1 MAKYLNK
8 TNFKKVAFGSEDY
21 SDLSG
26 FKEIS
31 AESDSRGELG
41 VIKIDD
47 CIRLRLSKN
56 LYSQLG
62 EPGCVKFL
70 MGDKKIAIKSVS
82 DGTPGA
88 YRLGKGAVIY
98 STPLGDRIIDAVKNV
113 EFKENATTRIGI
125 INQVQENEDG
135 SITVILSL

>member
-41 VIKIDD
+41 VIKIDN

-56 LYSQLG
+56 LYSQL
-62 EPGCVKFL
+62 EKPEWVKFL

-82 DGTPGA
+82 DGTSGA

-98 STPLGDRIIDAVKNV
+98 STPLGDRIIDAVKDV
-113 EFKENATTRIGI
+113 EFKENATTRIGT